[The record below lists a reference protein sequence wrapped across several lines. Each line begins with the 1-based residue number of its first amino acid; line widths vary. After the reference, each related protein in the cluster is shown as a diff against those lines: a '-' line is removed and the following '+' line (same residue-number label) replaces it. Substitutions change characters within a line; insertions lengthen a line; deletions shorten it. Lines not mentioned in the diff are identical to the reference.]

1 MKSVMEK
8 SGVHPTSGLRPR
20 RKSQLKGFVRERST
34 AASCCG
40 PLQKIEAPAPRL
52 GQPNNNVL
60 RRGRCRS
67 LWVNF
72 VESMRR
78 RFPYPRND
86 PLTTAAPI
94 LLVIGGDCTQY
105 PPRDDWV
112 RCWPRDRPRNTAGE
126 IPSIHSQAP
135 CVFDGPI
142 NGECFRAY
150 VEQQLVPLLKP
161 GDIVIMDNLGSH
173 KLAAL
178 RALIRAAGARLWYLP
193 PYSPDLNP
201 IEQAFAKIKHW
212 MRSAQK
218 RTIEDAWRHIG
229 SLVETIDPTECNNYF
244 ANAGYASVKK

>member
-1 MKSVMEK
+1 MEK

-34 AASCCG
+34 AASCRG

-52 GQPNNNVL
+52 GQPNNDVL

-126 IPSIHSQAP
+126 IPSIHSQLTCGRLQRFSFVDDRTDDTCSWNRALRKP
-135 CVFDGPI
+135 MNLSGLLQPLYEPLYLYLIVVYLSAGYFC
-142 NGECFRAY
+142 ECRPHPSLVALGSRAY
-150 VEQQLVPLLKP
+150 RLALSDSQRAHRWRNGGAVFLS
-161 GDIVIMDNLGSH
+161 SH
-173 KLAAL
+173 
-178 RALIRAAGARLWYLP
+178 
-193 PYSPDLNP
+193 
-201 IEQAFAKIKHW
+201 E
-212 MRSAQK
+212 
-218 RTIEDAWRHIG
+218 RT
-229 SLVETIDPTECNNYF
+229 
-244 ANAGYASVKK
+244 

>member
-34 AASCCG
+34 AASCRG

-72 VESMRR
+72 VEFMRR

-126 IPSIHSQAP
+126 IPSIHSQLT
-135 CVFDGPI
+135 CGRLQRFSFVDDRTDDTCSR
-142 NGECFRAY
+142 NR
-150 VEQQLVPLLKP
+150 
-161 GDIVIMDNLGSH
+161 
-173 KLAAL
+173 AL
-178 RALIRAAGARLWYLP
+178 RKPMNLSGLLQPLYEPLYLYLIVVSSRQLP
-193 PYSPDLNP
+193 
-201 IEQAFAKIKHW
+201 IK
-212 MRSAQK
+212 
-218 RTIEDAWRHIG
+218 TI
-229 SLVETIDPTECNNYF
+229 
-244 ANAGYASVKK
+244 